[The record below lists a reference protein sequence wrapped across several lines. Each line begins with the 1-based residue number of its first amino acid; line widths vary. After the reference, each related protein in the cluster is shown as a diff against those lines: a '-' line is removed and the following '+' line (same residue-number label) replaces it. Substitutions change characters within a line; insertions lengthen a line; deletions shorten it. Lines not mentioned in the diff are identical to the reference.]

1 MTTVNIDWGTL
12 ATLGTLLL
20 AIVAGVFWA
29 GKLSGR
35 VDRLEQDVKE
45 IKADIKRIYELMYRQ
60 MGPMTS
66 DGMAETADD

>member
-1 MTTVNIDWGTL
+1 MATVNVDWGTL

-35 VDRLEQDVKE
+35 VNRLEQDVKE

-60 MGPMTS
+60 MGPIAS
-66 DGMAETADD
+66 DGMVETADD